1 MKTIRISEEVWEAMA
16 KIGKFGET
24 PDDVLRK
31 VFNIKNDERGRIMRT
46 EKTES
51 VRPGHATTRM
61 SSFIARNR
69 LHVEFATGESD
80 SWELPSISDKAGI
93 RKTRDLAVDFATKQG
108 ASLGQVNAVKKTLTD
123 AGYHLVK

>member
-93 RKTRDLAVDFATKQG
+93 RKTRDLAFDFATKQG
-108 ASLGQVNAVKKTLTD
+108 ASLGQVNTVKKTLTD